1 MCGKPIL
8 HIIFFANIL
17 QMHWLQVV
25 SLADN
30 NEKMI
35 DRYVWQV
42 NFTNKNSDILQIHW
56 LQVGS
61 LADNNEKIIDGY
73 VWQADTT
80 GIKAA
85 WAADDHQSGIT
96 KFIVAVGTSP
106 G

>member
-1 MCGKPIL
+1 MASRFY
-8 HIIFFANIL
+8 IICSNIL
-17 QMHWLQVV
+17 QIHWLQVG

-30 NEKMI
+30 NVKII
-35 DRYVWQV
+35 DGYVWQAH
-42 NFTNKNSDILQIHW
+42 FTYIFADILQIHW

-61 LADNNEKIIDGY
+61 LADNYEKIIDGY

-96 KFIVAVGTSP
+96 GFIVAVGTSP

>member
-1 MCGKPIL
+1 MYGKSIL
-8 HIIFFANIL
+8 H
-17 QMHWLQVV
+17 
-25 SLADN
+25 
-30 NEKMI
+30 
-35 DRYVWQV
+35 
-42 NFTNKNSDILQIHW
+42 NFSDILQTHW

-85 WAADDHQSGIT
+85 LAADDHQSGIT
-96 KFIVAVGTSP
+96 RFTVAVGTSP

>member
-1 MCGKPIL
+1 
-8 HIIFFANIL
+8 
-17 QMHWLQVV
+17 
-25 SLADN
+25 
-30 NEKMI
+30 MI
-35 DRYVWQV
+35 DGYVWQV
-42 NFTNKNSDILQIHW
+42 NFTKKNSDILQIHW

-61 LADNNEKIIDGY
+61 LAANNEKIIDGY

-96 KFIVAVGTSP
+96 RFIVAVGTSP